1 MTNAEAP
8 SNADGVPSGGQPAGT
23 SGEQPTASTTSLRS
37 WHAPGW
43 GVVVVVLVLAIFVAF
58 AAWAAIGTS
67 SEEWA
72 RRALIFGAIEA
83 LAATALGWYF
93 GSAIQSE
100 RVAHAEAQARQ
111 AARDAENG
119 RALAALVL
127 AREGR
132 VVENDAGSTLT
143 GTTLTDDQKV
153 RREYADAARQ
163 LFPYALGR
171 TKPTDKLDTLET
183 D

>member
-1 MTNAEAP
+1 MTSAGAP
-8 SNADGVPSGGQPAGT
+8 SNQSA
-23 SGEQPTASTTSLRS
+23 ASTTSLR
-37 WHAPGW
+37 WWRAPGW
-43 GVVVVVLVLAIFVAF
+43 GVVVVVLVLAIFVGF

-83 LAATALGWYF
+83 LAAVALGWYF

-100 RVAHAEAQARQ
+100 RVAQAEAQARQ
-111 AARDAENG
+111 SARDAENG

-143 GTTLTDDQKV
+143 DTAPTDDLKV

-171 TKPTDKLDTLET
+171 TKPTDKLDAP
-183 D
+183 DSRD